1 MSWNTNH
8 IAPFDIVEVESDTTL
23 LSLRVFSVEPPAYQ
37 GNLHVGVG
45 NTTLESWV
53 DVAKIKNVIK
63 SKWEDVHALFNT
75 LIGKTIFVYLN
86 TDPYYSRIS
95 VCTKLCVTL
104 TGVDALSYHGDY
116 HLHVMM
122 EDGTTDW
129 ISYKDV
135 IQTHLFTIPSPIVSW
150 VQSFTLFKSWVQS
163 FTLFN
168 DKQGKKINFRII
180 TQDSNRNCKSY
191 NEHFEP
197 EKDLIGKI
205 IDIEDDNYAGDYHLL
220 VRLEDGTED
229 WISYKEY
236 VSDHICEPETVGL
249 VQTPQPLKNIETN
262 SVICDNSNISDV
274 QIQRA
279 IDQIHF
285 IRTTQPKVELTMQNQ
300 QTDVITTVTAQI
312 KQASIINAK
321 IVAGKG
327 ALEIVSNV
335 VKRQLPENMQHFVEH
350 PLFSAL
356 CASVLC
362 ALQVQFLAN
371 NPKAQLISES
381 IILAGTNNVMSM
393 LNLEQLVSG
402 LFDQFTPL
410 LENIPTDVINT
421 DK

>member
-1 MSWNTNH
+1 MSWNTINV
-8 IAPFDIVEVESDTTL
+8 APFDTVEYEIDGKCFFRT
-23 LSLRVFSVEPPAYQ
+23 VFLIENEDYK
-37 GNLHVGVG
+37 GNRHVGVG
-45 NTTLESWV
+45 KTKLELWV

-63 SKWEDVHALFNT
+63 STWRDVEDFFQSKKGDT
-75 LIGKTIFVYLN
+75 
-86 TDPYYSRIS
+86 IS
-95 VCTKLCVTL
+95 VYAKSP
-104 TGVDALSYHGDY
+104 SYHERIPTRTSLCATIDQIEVFDYKGYY
-116 HLHVMM
+116 HLRVLL
-122 EDGTTDW
+122 EDGRTDW
-129 ISYKDV
+129 ISYQDV
-135 IQTHLFTIPSPIVSW
+135 AQTHLFTIPLYKKGWRQCVT
-150 VQSFTLFKSWVQS
+150 SFEEKI
-163 FTLFN
+163 
-168 DKQGKKINFRII
+168 DKKINFRIN
-180 TQDSNRNCKSY
+180 TTDNERNGKSY
-191 NEHFEP
+191 NEHFQP
-197 EKDLIGKI
+197 DTDLIGTLLSVETN
-205 IDIEDDNYAGDYHLL
+205 DYAGDYHIQ

-229 WISYKEY
+229 WISYEEY
-236 VSDHICEPETVGL
+236 VSDHICEPEAVGL
-249 VQTPQPLKNIETN
+249 ILTPQLLKNLETN
-262 SVICDNSNISDV
+262 SIICDNSNISDV

-402 LFDQFTPL
+402 LFDQFAPL

>member
-23 LSLRVFSVEPPAYQ
+23 LSLRVFSVEQPSYR
-37 GNLHVGVG
+37 GNRHVGVG
-45 NTTLESWV
+45 NTKLESWV

-63 SKWEDVHALFNT
+63 SKWKDVHTVFNT
-75 LIGKTIFVYLN
+75 LIGKTIYVYLN
-86 TDPYYSRIS
+86 TAPFHSRIS
-95 VCTKLCVTL
+95 VCTEMRVTL
-104 TGVDALSYHGDY
+104 TKVDVLSYSGDY
-116 HLHVMM
+116 HLNVMM
-122 EDGTTDW
+122 KDGTTDW

-135 IQTHLFTIPSPIVSW
+135 IRTHLFTIPSPIV
-150 VQSFTLFKSWVQS
+150 SWVQS

-220 VRLEDGTED
+220 VRLDNGTED

-236 VSDHICEPETVGL
+236 VSDHICEPEAVGL
-249 VQTPQPLKNIETN
+249 ILTPQQLKNLETN
-262 SVICDNSNISDV
+262 SIICDNSSISDV

-402 LFDQFTPL
+402 LFDQFAPL